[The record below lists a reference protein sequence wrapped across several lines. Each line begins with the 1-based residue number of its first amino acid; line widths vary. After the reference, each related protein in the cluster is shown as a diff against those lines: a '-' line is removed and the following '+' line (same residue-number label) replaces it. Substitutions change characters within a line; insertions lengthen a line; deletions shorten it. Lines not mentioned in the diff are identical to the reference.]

1 MRTSVIASVAVHGT
15 SMSTWAFVAIIVGA
29 LFLGFCAGAG
39 ISLSGSRA
47 RHGDGKPW
55 WYDVAFPAPDEA
67 TIGALKVLADRYA
80 LGEIDAD
87 EFHSRSAALRSAAP
101 EPAKGSAR
109 HGK

>member
-1 MRTSVIASVAVHGT
+1 MSV
-15 SMSTWAFVAIIVGA
+15 WALVAIIVGA

-39 ISLSGSRA
+39 LSFSGGR
-47 RHGDGKPW
+47 RRGDGKPW

-87 EFHSRSAALRSAAP
+87 EFHSRSAALRAAAP
-101 EPAKGSAR
+101 EPVKGSSR